1 MKSWRASNRLSSG
14 IVAAGLALAMPM
26 HAMAAVSL
34 PQLETDSPQSH
45 TTITEWHWRDMV
57 L

>member
-14 IVAAGLALAMPM
+14 ILAAGLALTRPM
-26 HAMAAVSL
+26 HAMAAVSS
-34 PQLETDSPQSH
+34 PQLETDSPQTQ
-45 TTITEWHWRDMV
+45 TTITEWYWRDMV